1 MGRLEFKNKKDDIG
15 KIEYTE
21 ENIQFA
27 LNNYFMPNSVKYA
40 IDGQYICDWEKISPV

>member
-21 ENIQFA
+21 ENILFA
-27 LNNYFMPNSVKYA
+27 LNNYFYTKFCKVCN
-40 IDGQYICDWEKISPV
+40 

>member
-21 ENIQFA
+21 ENIPYQ
-27 LNNYFMPNSVKYA
+27 K
-40 IDGQYICDWEKISPV
+40 EKKSIFQNIMKKLKKLKKVY